1 MVGRV
6 HVDDLHNGKLLQDTA
21 RRQSGCQ
28 RTQPPR
34 ESDVPAIGQ
43 ERDEDVRLDAGL
55 ELVKDRNSQ
64 ATSIVLGWFNT
75 EMKPAIGGR
84 AFVIHC
90 QQRYHQWKR
99 IGEAPITG
107 GFPGNGATAKFSIN
121 MHRSLELFLVC
132 ANYADDNNAIYRQA
146 YVYRLGAPTG
156 DPNEI
161 PLIEELQARG
171 LSAEVCNSSNCPGL
185 VRSASQSRPIEE

>member
-1 MVGRV
+1 M
-6 HVDDLHNGKLLQDTA
+6 HVDDLHSGKLLQDTA

-43 ERDEDVRLDAGL
+43 ERDEGGL
-55 ELVKDRNSQ
+55 
-64 ATSIVLGWFNT
+64 
-75 EMKPAIGGR
+75 
-84 AFVIHC
+84 
-90 QQRYHQWKR
+90 
-99 IGEAPITG
+99 
-107 GFPGNGATAKFSIN
+107 PGNGATAKFSIN

-132 ANYADDNNAIYRQA
+132 TNYADDNNAIYRQA

-161 PLIEELQARG
+161 PLIEELQPRG
-171 LSAEVCNSSNCPGL
+171 LSAEVCNSSSCPGL